1 MLKDLVVFGIPVQIN
16 YLAFTYGIHNSFKEQ
31 GRSKIAI
38 SSLALLVVVQF
49 GTINAT
55 VIHTTGQFPSYK
67 GLIFTKSDLT
77 GCSFL

>member
-38 SSLALLVVVQF
+38 SSLASSPRCRSIWNSQRSYHYHSQL
-49 GTINAT
+49 
-55 VIHTTGQFPSYK
+55 PRYK
-67 GLIFTKSDLT
+67 GLIFI
-77 GCSFL
+77 